1 MRLKT
6 LLTLA
11 LLFMNNQR
19 NKNMKLYVLNAQG
32 TEWVEAQLNEVNI
45 SYKWIKLYNDDLS
58 EKGIGMYK

>member
-6 LLTLA
+6 LLRQA

>member
-1 MRLKT
+1 MQ
-6 LLTLA
+6 A

>member
-1 MRLKT
+1 MQ
-6 LLTLA
+6 A
-11 LLFMNNQR
+11 LLFMSNQR

>member
-1 MRLKT
+1 MQ
-6 LLTLA
+6 A

-58 EKGIGMYK
+58 EKGIGMYKKPI

>member
-1 MRLKT
+1 
-6 LLTLA
+6 
-11 LLFMNNQR
+11 MNNQR

-58 EKGIGMYK
+58 EKGIGMYKKPI

>member
-1 MRLKT
+1 MLLKT
-6 LLTLA
+6 LLMQA